1 MHTEKR
7 NLTWAIGLLLVI
19 SLLFTACQSPVQ
31 DTTDSATET
40 AVAELAQQATDM
52 SATLDAQPTVTR
64 TLEPTPIPT
73 STPRP
78 TDIPPTPTLELPV
91 SVLTPVPFQ
100 DQEINASNASSV
112 ALLAIYGKG
121 TIEEIAVSPSGRWVV
136 AATISGVSVY
146 QTGAPDAAQ
155 HYLRN
160 QTVRSVAI
168 APNGEMIATGLQSGE
183 LVIMSIS
190 DGEIQHRLPA
200 HESGVFAVAY
210 APDGSMIASGG
221 ADGVIKLWNA
231 EDGSVVNEINAHT
244 GRVNDI
250 AFSPDSLSLAS
261 GSIDRTVKIWTV
273 EGEQVA
279 SYTAQNGAITAVAFS
294 NDGRRLASGSA
305 EFPDYT
311 TFIRNLTD
319 EEALP
324 IVLNNDNIVRSI
336 AFSNDD
342 RQIAIGGDDYGV
354 DIWELFDEDDNYLGF
369 RSQLLTHDFT
379 VISLAYLPDDVT
391 LVTATWDT
399 VINWWNLTDREIT
412 QRIDRGLLIGTDY
425 IDNRPLIS
433 SQSAVGDLLVYD
445 GDTLEDILVI
455 EEAHPASL
463 YRAAISPNSEWVVTI
478 SFDGFRVWD
487 MQSGEVVF
495 EDVVND
501 AIITAIEW
509 SSDSQYLGVGFN
521 NGDIEIYSTQ
531 TQQAQVFDK
540 SNQRILSLAFSPD
553 LNLVASAGDD
563 GQPQIWR
570 LSDGETLATLTGH
583 TDAVWDILFSPD
595 GTTLATASS
604 DYNVILW
611 QGITGEASE
620 YGAIQVVLRDHT
632 FRVKGV
638 AFSPD
643 SSLLVSVSDDGS
655 AILWNTANGQR
666 INTLTGLTGD
676 VRNVQFNQ
684 DGTLFYTWDWDGI
697 MRIFGIPV
705 Q

>member
-1 MHTEKR
+1 MHREKR
-7 NLTWAIGLLLVI
+7 NLTVAMGLLLVI
-19 SLLFTACQSPVQ
+19 SLLFTACQASPQ
-31 DTTDSATET
+31 DTTPNATET

-52 SATLDAQPTVTR
+52 SATLEAQPTVTA

-91 SVLTPVPFQ
+91 SVMTPVPFQ
-100 DQEINASNASSV
+100 EQEINAANADSV
-112 ALLAIYGKG
+112 SLLAMYGKG

-146 QTGAPDAAQ
+146 ETGAPEAVQ

-160 QTVRSVAI
+160 QTVRAVAI
-168 APNGEMIATGLQSGE
+168 SPEGGEIAAGLENGEV
-183 LVIMSIS
+183 VILSIS
-190 DGEIQHRLPA
+190 NGEIYHRLPA
-200 HESGVFAVAY
+200 HEGGVFAVAY
-210 APDGSMIASGG
+210 APDGSLIASGG
-221 ADGVIKLWNA
+221 ADGVIKLWDA
-231 EDGSVVNEINAHT
+231 EEGSPMNNIIAHT

-261 GSIDRTVKIWTV
+261 GSIDRTVKISTI
-273 EGEQVA
+273 EGNI
-279 SYTAQNGAITAVAFS
+279 TAMYDDQNGAITSVAFS

-319 EEALP
+319 EEAVP
-324 IVLNNDNIVRSI
+324 IVINNENIVRSL

-354 DIWELFDEDDNYLGF
+354 DVWDLFDEEGNYLGF

-379 VISLAYLPDDVT
+379 VISLAYLPDDVS

-399 VINWWNLTDREIT
+399 VISWWNLTDRETT

-445 GDTLEDILVI
+445 GDTLEQVLTI

-463 YRAAISPNSEWVVTI
+463 YRAAIAPNGEWVTTV

-487 MQSGEVVF
+487 IASGEIVF
-495 EDVVND
+495 EETVNE
-501 AIITAIEW
+501 AIVTAIEW
-509 SSDSQYLGVGFN
+509 SHDSQYLGIGFN

-531 TQQAQVFDK
+531 TQEAQVFNK

-583 TDAVWDILFSPD
+583 TDAVWDISFSPD

-611 QGITGEASE
+611 QGISGEESE
-620 YGAIQVVLRDHT
+620 YGAIQAVLRDHT
-632 FRVKGV
+632 FRTKGV

-643 SSLLVSVSDDGS
+643 GSLLVSVSDDGS
-655 AILWNTANGQR
+655 AILWNAANGER

-676 VRNVQFNQ
+676 VRSIQFNQ
-684 DGTLFYTWDWDGI
+684 NGNLFYTWDWDGI

>member
-1 MHTEKR
+1 MHREYRKL
-7 NLTWAIGLLLVI
+7 NLAIGLLLGM
-19 SLLFTACQSPVQ
+19 SLLFAACQTAPQ
-31 DTTDSATET
+31 DTTPNTTET
-40 AVAELAQQATDM
+40 AIAELAQQATDL

-100 DQEINASNASSV
+100 DQQINAGNAAAV
-112 ALLAIYGKG
+112 ELLALYGKG

-160 QTVRSVAI
+160 QTVRSVAVSPDGEEI
-168 APNGEMIATGLQSGE
+168 VAGLENGEVVILSISSGE
-183 LVIMSIS
+183 IL
-190 DGEIQHRLPA
+190 HRLPA
-200 HESGVFAVAY
+200 HEGGVFAVAY
-210 APDGSMIASGG
+210 APDGSLIASGG
-221 ADGVIKLWNA
+221 ADGVIKLWDA
-231 EDGSVVNEINAHT
+231 EDGSPMNNIIAHT

-261 GSIDRTVKIWTV
+261 GSIDRTVKISTI
-273 EGEQVA
+273 EGNITA
-279 SYTAQNGAITAVAFS
+279 MYYTQNGAITSVAFS

-324 IVLNNDNIVRSI
+324 IVINNDNIVRSI
-336 AFSNDD
+336 AFSHDD

-354 DIWELFDEDDNYLGF
+354 DIWELFDEEDNYLGV

-379 VISLAYLPDDVT
+379 VISLAYLPDNVT
-391 LVTATWDT
+391 LATATWDT
-399 VINWWNLTDREIT
+399 VISWWNLTDREIT

-425 IDNRPLIS
+425 VDNRPLIS

-445 GDTLEDILVI
+445 GSSLEEILTI
-455 EEAHPASL
+455 EQAHTTSL
-463 YRAAISPNSEWVVTI
+463 YRAAISPNGEWVATV

-495 EDVVND
+495 EDVVNE
-501 AIITAIEW
+501 AIVTAIEW
-509 SSDSQYLGVGFN
+509 SFDSQYLGIGFN
-521 NGDIEIYSTQ
+521 NGDIEIYNTE
-531 TQQAQVFDK
+531 TQQAQEFDK

-570 LSDGETLATLTGH
+570 LSDGQTLATLTGH
-583 TDAVWDILFSPD
+583 TDAVWDITFSPD
-595 GTTLATASS
+595 GSTLATAAS

-620 YGAIQVVLRDHT
+620 YGAIQAVLRDHT
-632 FRVKGV
+632 FRAKGV

-643 SSLLVSVSDDGS
+643 GSLLVSVSDDGS
-655 AILWNTANGQR
+655 AILWNAANGQR
-666 INTLTGLTGD
+666 ISTLTDLTGD
-676 VRNVQFNQ
+676 VRSVQFNQ
-684 DGTLFYTWDWDGI
+684 QGNLFYTWDWDGI